1 MTFAAR
7 GLAAAAFCSA
17 VWVGACGPDPEPEK
31 PGTVFRQGPATPE
44 EIARPLHPPIVE
56 GGEGQVSIYDGYFV
70 RGPCATPL
78 QVDANRGDTILVRLM
93 SKPDSAR
100 ADNCQEEEQP
110 TGYAVLVGQFEP
122 AEYAVRV
129 VHEGDR
135 SRPAPL
141 DTVYE
146 NIIVTPRPR

>member
-1 MTFAAR
+1 MTFAVR
-7 GLAAAAFCSA
+7 GLATAAFCSA
-17 VWVGACGPDPEPEK
+17 LWVGACGPDPEPEK
-31 PGTVFRQGPATPE
+31 PGTVFRHGPATPE
-44 EIARPLHPPIVE
+44 EIARPLHPPTVE

-70 RGPCATPL
+70 REPCALPL
-78 QVDANRGDTILVRLM
+78 RIFASGGDTILVRLV
-93 SKPDSAR
+93 SEPDTAGTG
-100 ADNCQEEEQP
+100 DCQEAEQP

-122 AEYAVRV
+122 DEYAVRI

-146 NIIVTPRPR
+146 NITVTPRPR